1 MFGYRLRYYGLTSDM
16 TQSSGIPGTAP
27 TATFHAR
34 VAGVGLVTTLVVL
47 IAACLTFTLQQW
59 AVARTQSHQTYSAM
73 SQITAT
79 TVAPAIADNDAV
91 HIQAALSALKAAKSV
106 ESAQLT
112 DSAGRILGVFD
123 RDGAQV
129 AAPGDTELIRTDIQT
144 GGKTV
149 GHLTMTVQ
157 RPQLA
162 PLLPQFIALTAALLF
177 GGIGVALFL
186 ARGMAH
192 RVIAPV
198 QSLSEAMHGV
208 AAGGSFEPIEVKA
221 QDELFRSLTASFNH
235 LLGKLGERE
244 ADLKTAM
251 RELEGARD
259 AANAANVLKTHF
271 LANMSHE
278 IRTPLNGVL
287 AMAEVMSMGELEP
300 AQRER
305 LGVIRQSGS
314 LLLAVLND
322 VLDLSKIEAGKLSLV
337 KEDFDLEPSLAATVE
352 SFSVMAQAKGLKF
365 SMSMADE
372 ALGWWRGDADRL
384 RQIVGNLIS
393 NAVKFTPTGEVGAR
407 VDVNPET
414 QALRLVVRDSG
425 VGIAA
430 EKLPALFE
438 KFTQADN
445 SATRRF
451 GGTGLGLA
459 ICRELTQM
467 MGGSI
472 DVESREGQG
481 SVFIVELPLPRGQAS
496 SDAVAEAVQAS
507 REGNLRLLAAEDNPT
522 NQHVL
527 AAVMD
532 SLGIDID
539 IVGDGRQAVDAWK
552 VGGYDLIL
560 MDIQMPVMDGIDA
573 AREIR
578 GLEVA
583 EGRRRTPIVALTANA
598 LTYQVD
604 EYMAAGM
611 DDHVAKP
618 IEIAKLYEAIS
629 AALTAAATGGAQ
641 RAQATADAN
650 TSRIAKTA

>member
-1 MFGYRLRYYGLTSDM
+1 M
-16 TQSSGIPGTAP
+16 TQVTGSPGTAP

-34 VAGVGLVTTLVVL
+34 VARVGLVTTLVVL
-47 IAACLTFTLQQW
+47 IAACLTFMLQQW
-59 AVARTQSHQTYSAM
+59 AVARTQSHQTYVALG
-73 SQITAT
+73 QITAST
-79 TVAPAIADNDAV
+79 AAPAIVEEDYDNV
-91 HIQAALSALKAAKSV
+91 QAALSALVAARAV
-106 ESAQLT
+106 DAAQLV
-112 DSAGRILGVFD
+112 DNQGRILGVYE
-123 RDGAQV
+123 RQGAK
-129 AAPGDTELIRTDIQT
+129 APADADATELLKTEVKA
-144 GGKTV
+144 GGATV
-149 GHLTMTVQ
+149 GHLSMTVR
-157 RPQLA
+157 RPALG
-162 PLLPQFIALTAALLF
+162 PLLPQFVALTIALLV

-192 RVIAPV
+192 RVTAPV
-198 QSLSEAMHGV
+198 QRLSEAMHEV
-208 AAGGSFEPIEVKA
+208 AGGGSFEPIEIKA

-235 LLGKLGERE
+235 LLGTLGERE
-244 ADLKTAM
+244 DDLKRAM
-251 RELEGARD
+251 RDLEHARD

-287 AMAEVMSMGELEP
+287 AMAEVMSMGELDP
-300 AQRER
+300 PQRER

-322 VLDLSKIEAGKLSLV
+322 VLDLSKIEAGKLTLV
-337 KEDFDLEPSLAATVE
+337 KEDFDLEPSLSATIE
-352 SFSVMAQAKGLKF
+352 SFGVMARGKGLDF
-365 SMSMADE
+365 TVSIADE
-372 ALGWWRGDADRL
+372 ARGWWRGDADRL

-393 NAVKFTPTGEVGAR
+393 NAVKFTPQGSVGAA

-414 QALRLVVRDSG
+414 GALRLVVHDSG
-425 VGIAA
+425 VGIAP

-472 DVESREGQG
+472 DVASLEGEG
-481 SVFIVELPLPRGQAS
+481 SVFTVELPLTRGHAT
-496 SDAVAEAVQAS
+496 SDAVADAVTAS

-527 AAVMD
+527 AAVME

-539 IVGDGRQAVDAWK
+539 IVGDGRQAVDAWA

-573 AREIR
+573 ARLIR
-578 GLEVA
+578 ELEAA

-604 EYMAAGM
+604 EYLAAGM

-629 AALTAAATGGAQ
+629 GALTAAATGGNQ
-641 RAQATADAN
+641 RAAG
-650 TSRIAKTA
+650 AKAV

>member
-1 MFGYRLRYYGLTSDM
+1 
-16 TQSSGIPGTAP
+16 
-27 TATFHAR
+27 

-47 IAACLTFTLQQW
+47 IAACLTFMLQQW
-59 AVARTQSHQTYSAM
+59 AVARTQSHQNFASLA
-73 SQITAT
+73 QITAT
-79 TVAPAIADNDAV
+79 TAAPAIASRDKALIEAPV
-91 HIQAALSALKAAKSV
+91 AALSASKNVIAAR
-106 ESAQLT
+106 LT
-112 DSAGRILGVFD
+112 APDGSLLAAYDRGVHT
-123 RDGAQV
+123 
-129 AAPGDTELIRTDIQT
+129 APGVPTEIIRAEVVAD
-144 GGKTV
+144 GRSVGALALTV
-149 GHLTMTVQ
+149 R
-157 RPQLA
+157 RPMLSA
-162 PLLPQFIALTAALLF
+162 LLPQFIALTAALLF

-198 QSLSEAMHGV
+198 QRLSDAMHEV

-244 ADLKTAM
+244 EELKRAM
-251 RELEGARD
+251 RDLESARD
-259 AANAANVLKTHF
+259 AANAANVLKTQF

-287 AMAEVMSMGELEP
+287 AMAEVMSMGEL
-300 AQRER
+300 ADVQRER
-305 LGVIRQSGS
+305 LGIIRQSGS

-337 KEDFDLEPSLAATVE
+337 REDFDLGSTLNSTAETFLVLAK
-352 SFSVMAQAKGLKF
+352 SKGLDF
-365 SMSMADE
+365 GFTVSE
-372 ALGWWRGDADRL
+372 AAEGWWRGDADRL
-384 RQIVGNLIS
+384 RQIVGNLLS
-393 NAVKFTPTGEVGAR
+393 NAVKFTPQGAVEAL
-407 VDVNPET
+407 VDVNAAGD
-414 QALRLVVRDSG
+414 ALRLVVKDSG
-425 VGIAA
+425 VGIAP

-472 DVESREGQG
+472 DVESREGHG
-481 SVFIVELPLPRGQAS
+481 STFTVELPLARGEAADEAMH
-496 SDAVAEAVQAS
+496 DAVDNTGE
-507 REGNLRLLAAEDNPT
+507 RNLRLLAAEDNPT
-522 NQHVL
+522 NQQVL
-527 AAVMD
+527 AAVME

-539 IVGDGRQAVDAWK
+539 IVADGKQAVEAWK
-552 VGGYDLIL
+552 HGGYDLVL

-573 AREIR
+573 ARAIREI
-578 GLEVA
+578 EVT
-583 EGRRRTPIVALTANA
+583 EQRKRTPIVALTANA
-598 LTYQVD
+598 LTHQVE

-611 DDHVAKP
+611 DGHVAKP

-629 AALTAAATGGAQ
+629 AALTAAATGASGRTPA
-641 RAQATADAN
+641 AAVSA
-650 TSRIAKTA
+650 

>member
-1 MFGYRLRYYGLTSDM
+1 M
-16 TQSSGIPGTAP
+16 TQAPGAPGSPP

-59 AVARTQSHQTYSAM
+59 AVARTQSHQIHTAL
-73 SQITAT
+73 SQITAST
-79 TVAPAIADNDAV
+79 TAPAIVEKDYDNV
-91 HIQAALSALKAAKSV
+91 QAAMSALIASKAV
-106 ESAQLT
+106 DSAQLT
-112 DSAGRILGVFD
+112 DPSGRILGVFD
-123 RDGAQV
+123 RDASV
-129 AAPGDTELIRTDIQT
+129 PAAGTTELIQTDIKAA
-144 GGKTV
+144 GKVV
-149 GHLTMTVQ
+149 GRLTMTVK

-162 PLLPQFIALTAALLF
+162 PLLPQFFALTAALLF

-192 RVIAPV
+192 RIIAPV
-198 QSLSEAMHGV
+198 QRLSDAMHQV
-208 AAGGSFEPIEVKA
+208 AGGGSFEPIAIEA

-244 ADLKTAM
+244 EDLKGAM
-251 RELEGARD
+251 RELESARD

-287 AMAEVMSMGELEP
+287 AMAEVMSMGELDP
-300 AQRER
+300 SQRER

-322 VLDLSKIEAGKLSLV
+322 VLDLSKIEAGKLTLV
-337 KEDFDLEPSLAATVE
+337 KEDFDLEPSLMATVE
-352 SFSVMAQAKGLKF
+352 SFGVLARNKGLDF
-365 SMSMADE
+365 QMTMADE
-372 ALGWWRGDADRL
+372 ARGWWRGDADRL

-393 NAVKFTPTGEVGAR
+393 NAVKFTPAGAVDAT
-407 VDVNPET
+407 VDVNPDT
-414 QALRLVVRDSG
+414 GALRLVVRDSG
-425 VGIAA
+425 VGIAP

-481 SVFIVELPLPRGQAS
+481 SVFTVELPLLRGQAS
-496 SDAVAEAVQAS
+496 SDAVADAVHAS

-539 IVGDGRQAVDAWK
+539 IVGDGRQAIDAWK

-578 GLEVA
+578 ELEAA

-598 LTYQVD
+598 LTFQVD
-604 EYMAAGM
+604 EYLAAGM

-629 AALTAAATGGAQ
+629 GALTAAATGGAQ
-641 RAQATADAN
+641 RAAA
-650 TSRIAKTA
+650 AKSA